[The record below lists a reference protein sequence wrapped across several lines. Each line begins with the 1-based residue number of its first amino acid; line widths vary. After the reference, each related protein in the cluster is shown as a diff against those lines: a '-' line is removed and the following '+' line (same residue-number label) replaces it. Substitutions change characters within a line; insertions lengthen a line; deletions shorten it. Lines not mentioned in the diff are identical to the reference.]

1 MESNKVVV
9 DVKNL
14 YKYFPVRKL
23 IFTKDYVRAVDGV
36 SFSIYRGETFGLVG
50 ESGSGKT
57 TIGRLILRLIDPTQ
71 GEIHFEGKNI
81 MKMNNEELKEFRR
94 AAQMVFQDPF
104 SSLDPR
110 MTIFQIIM
118 EGPLTHGIDVGNP
131 EEFVVGLLEKVGL
144 KKEHLYRYPHEF
156 SGGQRQRIAIAR
168 ALALNPRFIV
178 LDEPTSALDV
188 SVQAQ
193 ILEMLRDF
201 QKEFGF
207 TYLFISHD
215 LAVIKYMSKRIAVMY
230 LGKIVEIADAEEL
243 FEKPLHPYTIMLL
256 SAIPIPDPE
265 LAKKKKKKIKVTG
278 EPPSPINPP
287 PGCRFHTRCP
297 FAMPICK
304 VKEPPMIEIDKDH
317 HVACWLYLKS

>member
-1 MESNKVVV
+1 
-9 DVKNL
+9 
-14 YKYFPVRKL
+14 
-23 IFTKDYVRAVDGV
+23 
-36 SFSIYRGETFGLVG
+36 
-50 ESGSGKT
+50 
-57 TIGRLILRLIDPTQ
+57 
-71 GEIHFEGKNI
+71 
-81 MKMNNEELKEFRR
+81 
-94 AAQMVFQDPF
+94 
-104 SSLDPR
+104 
-110 MTIFQIIM
+110 
-118 EGPLTHGIDVGNP
+118 
-131 EEFVVGLLEKVGL
+131 
-144 KKEHLYRYPHEF
+144 
-156 SGGQRQRIAIAR
+156 
-168 ALALNPRFIV
+168 
-178 LDEPTSALDV
+178 
-188 SVQAQ
+188 
-193 ILEMLRDF
+193 MLRDF

>member
-144 KKEHLYRYPHEF
+144 KKEHL
-156 SGGQRQRIAIAR
+156 
-168 ALALNPRFIV
+168 
-178 LDEPTSALDV
+178 
-188 SVQAQ
+188 
-193 ILEMLRDF
+193 
-201 QKEFGF
+201 
-207 TYLFISHD
+207 
-215 LAVIKYMSKRIAVMY
+215 
-230 LGKIVEIADAEEL
+230 
-243 FEKPLHPYTIMLL
+243 
-256 SAIPIPDPE
+256 
-265 LAKKKKKKIKVTG
+265 
-278 EPPSPINPP
+278 
-287 PGCRFHTRCP
+287 
-297 FAMPICK
+297 
-304 VKEPPMIEIDKDH
+304 
-317 HVACWLYLKS
+317 